1 MCYLKRFTRKQT
13 SLNVRRYSE
22 IIWPLHLAGQHVE
35 EGWGRYEGGGG
46 QAEQAVKSIPTAKC
60 KTWNKSFFPCEK
72 FVMLIDAGDLFSAP
86 PPSVPY
92 KHDSGIVCRRKVKNI
107 KLLANEFCKFCTY
120 YDLSWK
126 LDCLSGGVLFQEVSK
141 ATLWSNIQTEIYN
154 IFFDVSKLTKSG
166 LKKANQSSE

>member
-1 MCYLKRFTRKQT
+1 MLWKFSAKCCHKRNQNHLTSPSRRATCGRRVRTRW
-13 SLNVRRYSE
+13 RRRRPSWASSE
-22 IIWPLHLAGQHVE
+22 VF
-35 EGWGRYEGGGG
+35 
-46 QAEQAVKSIPTAKC
+46 IPAKC